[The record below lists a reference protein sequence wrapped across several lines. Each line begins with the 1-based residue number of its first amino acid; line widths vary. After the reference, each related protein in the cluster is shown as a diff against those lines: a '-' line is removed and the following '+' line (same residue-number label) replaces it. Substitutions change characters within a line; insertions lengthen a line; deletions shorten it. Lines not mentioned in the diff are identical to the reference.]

1 MRKQSKRT
9 LEGRLGVANTKA
21 QGALDIFE
29 AAAQQLDAVAE
40 EAHEVVVDA
49 ETEVMRLREVRD
61 SAFRQSADNK
71 AKASKIRELFQ

>member
-1 MRKQSKRT
+1 VRNRKKS
-9 LEGRLGVANTKA
+9 LEGRLNVAGTRA

-29 AAAQQLDAVAE
+29 AAAQELDAAAQ

-49 ETEVMRLREVRD
+49 EVEVMRLREVRD
-61 SAFRQSADNK
+61 SAYRQTVDNK